1 VSLTRLVDSPIILF
15 IILKGDYFMSNY
27 YHLPV
32 VGIDVAA
39 NFSVVTALKPNGDI
53 YIKNIKILHSLV
65 GFTQLLTLIQ
75 KIEKEFN
82 VKSKVFCESTGIYHL
97 TLFHFLKNHRIDIS
111 VINPLITNSN
121 KNSNIRKVKNDKL
134 DSLSIAR
141 ICKFDDVKVSSYTS
155 EEFLHLKFLVREYYK
170 ILDLRANSKKTF
182 SNNLYIHYPGF
193 NKAFSDN
200 TGKTALS
207 FIATYPTP
215 GDFLNASKL
224 KVINLLKKSSRK
236 GAKWA
241 ATKYNTIFDIAYS
254 ANQIGVNSALFGTK
268 VKRFIE
274 NYTFYSNQISNIF
287 NDIISYIDNASFGEN
302 FKINI
307 QLLKSFK
314 GIGDISA
321 ITLLTEMGSINNFS
335 KASQLVAFF
344 GVDPSVNQ
352 SGNFNG
358 DRNKMSKRGTAIGRR
373 ALYSIALASIRKTR
387 NKVPMN
393 QVLYQYYHEN
403 LKSKKKK
410 VRLVAVMNKLLRYIF
425 SVLKNQEPY
434 VVRNPKIHKRMFLEV
449 NSKLHKKTA

>member
-1 VSLTRLVDSPIILF
+1 
-15 IILKGDYFMSNY
+15 MSNY

-53 YIKNIKILHSLV
+53 YIKNVKIIHSLD
-65 GFTQLLTLIQ
+65 GFTKLITLIQ

-97 TLFHFLKNHRIDIS
+97 TLFHYLINQKIDIS

-141 ICKFDDVKVSSYTS
+141 ICKFDDIKVSSYTS

-170 ILDLRANSKKTF
+170 IIDLRANLKKTF

-193 NKAFSDN
+193 NKAFTDN
-200 TGKTALS
+200 TGKSALS
-207 FIATYPTP
+207 FIKMYPTP
-215 GDFLNASKL
+215 DDFLNAPKL
-224 KVINLLKKSSRK
+224 KVIELLKKTSRK
-236 GAKWA
+236 GSKWA
-241 ATKYNTIFDIAYS
+241 ATKYNTIFDIATS
-254 ANQIGVNSALFGTK
+254 ASQIGVNTALFGTK

-274 NYTFYSNQISNIF
+274 SYTFYSNQIDSLF
-287 NDIISYIDNASFGEN
+287 GDILSYIDNATFSET

-314 GIGDISA
+314 GVGDISA

-335 KASQLVAFF
+335 KPSQLVAFF

-352 SGNFNG
+352 SGNFIG

-373 ALYSIALASIRKTR
+373 ALYAIALASVRKTR

-393 QVLYQYYHEN
+393 QVLYDYYHKN

-410 VRLVAVMNKLLRYIF
+410 VRLVAIMNKLLRYIF
-425 SVLKNQEPY
+425 SVLKNQKPY
-434 VVRNPKIHKRMFLEV
+434 VVRDPKIHKRMFLEA
-449 NSKLHKKTA
+449 NSRFNKKTA